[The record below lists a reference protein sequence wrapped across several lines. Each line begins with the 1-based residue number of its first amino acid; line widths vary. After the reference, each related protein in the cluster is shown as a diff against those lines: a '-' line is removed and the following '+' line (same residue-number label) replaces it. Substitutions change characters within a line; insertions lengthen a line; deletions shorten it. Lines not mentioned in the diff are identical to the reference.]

1 MIPSAIVPLS
11 ALPLSSNGKV
21 DRSALLSREDDVPPP
36 AAYAAPEGEVEEL
49 ISATVA
55 EVLGLKEVG
64 TQQNFF
70 ELGAS
75 SVQLIRVMNR
85 LNTKL
90 GLEMPVTKI
99 LRNPNIRALAAALGP
114 EAEAGISFDKVQARV
129 EARRKAR
136 ARR

>member
-1 MIPSAIVPLS
+1 
-11 ALPLSSNGKV
+11 
-21 DRSALLSREDDVPPP
+21 
-36 AAYAAPEGEVEEL
+36 
-49 ISATVA
+49 
-55 EVLGLKEVG
+55 
-64 TQQNFF
+64 
-70 ELGAS
+70 
-75 SVQLIRVMNR
+75 MNR

-90 GLEMPVTKI
+90 GLDMPVTKI